1 MKLNSTMI
9 IAAVVIVL
17 VVAVGAYAMS
27 KSNNQKMMN
36 KNEAVQKEGGD
47 EKMNNN
53 SEGVM
58 VGGAL
63 MVPNRDIVDN
73 AVNASNVTTVVAAV
87 KAAGLV
93 ETLKSAGP
101 FTVFAPTNDAFSK
114 LPTGTVDTLLKPENK
129 AKLASILTYHVVAG
143 KYKMAD
149 ITDGLKLK
157 TVNGEELTFNVKDG
171 KVWINNSAMIETAD
185 QQALTRIARCANA
198 RRSRSQ
204 GL

>member
-185 QQALTRIARCANA
+185 VISSNGVTHVIDTVLMPSAK
-198 RRSRSQ
+198 
-204 GL
+204 